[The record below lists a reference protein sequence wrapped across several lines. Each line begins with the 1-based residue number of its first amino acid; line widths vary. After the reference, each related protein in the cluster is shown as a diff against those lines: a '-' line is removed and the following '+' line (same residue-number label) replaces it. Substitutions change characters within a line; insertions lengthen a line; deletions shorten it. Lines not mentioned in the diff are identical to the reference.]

1 MPFKTFMESKN
12 IRSNKEQFLTSN
24 DDNSSDNE
32 TDNSMDTFIVDDDLS
47 EESNIIRKFD
57 DLYMKNE
64 NSNDTSDGEESSDFY
79 EVERIEKHRENKL
92 VITLQIRWSAKYNSW
107 VDASD
112 MHATEL
118 IKKYWDCK
126 DSKSNSPRTKRQLK
140 KRTRSI
146 AVSSTKKK
154 FNSSRIRKNMDA
166 SSEDNNFKI
175 KSGSRIQKFLGKKE
189 KNLMASFYLESSSSD
204 DEIQYAPEF
213 KPNSQT
219 QEENTRVI
227 SFYENPDLVHLE
239 DRFYSLDWEQ
249 DVDRVGWI
257 EKTEENSLVF
267 LFW

>member
-1 MPFKTFMESKN
+1 MESKN

-24 DDNSSDNE
+24 DDNSNDNE
-32 TDNSMDTFIVDDDLS
+32 TDNSMDTFIVDDLS

-57 DLYMKNE
+57 DLHVKNK
-64 NSNDTSDGEESSDFY
+64 NSNDTSDEEESSDFY
-79 EVERIEKHRENKL
+79 EVERIEKHRKNKL
-92 VITLQIRWSAKYNSW
+92 GKLQFLIKWAGWSTKYNSW

-118 IKKYWDCK
+118 IKKYWDYK
-126 DSKSNSPRTKRQLK
+126 NSRSNSPRTKRQLK

-154 FNSSRIRKNMDA
+154 SNSSRIRKNMNT

-175 KSGSRIQKFLGKKE
+175 KSGTRIQKLLGKKE
-189 KNLMASFYLESSSSD
+189 KNLMTSFYLESSSSD

-213 KPNSQT
+213 KPNSPT

-227 SFYENPDLVHLE
+227 SFYENSGSVHLE

-249 DVDRVGWI
+249 DVDRIGWI
-257 EKTEENSLVF
+257 EKTEENNLVF